1 MIPGKWVILWL
12 SHTDGIW
19 GGTC

>member
-12 SHTDGIW
+12 SHSDGIW